1 MKGLNVYLTIGL
13 LLLTAS
19 VVGWLVLVLAQF
31 AYWLT
36 RIAGVASVPFLLYG
50 FYVQIKGEARELPS
64 GEKDML
70 EE

>member
-1 MKGLNVYLTIGL
+1 MKGLNIYLTIGL

-19 VVGWLVLVLAQF
+19 VVGWVVLVLAQF
-31 AYWLT
+31 AHWVT

-50 FYVQIKGEARELPS
+50 FYVQIKGGARELPAS
-64 GEKDML
+64 KKDML

>member
-1 MKGLNVYLTIGL
+1 MKGLNIYLTIGL

-31 AYWLT
+31 AYWIT

-50 FYVQIKGEARELPS
+50 FYVQVKGGARELPGNS
-64 GEKDML
+64 IRML
-70 EE
+70 DD